1 MSVSSDNAPRVA
13 TRRKYPRT
21 SSQKMATIHTK
32 PGAPP
37 VRCAVLDTSLGGAGL
52 SLWVGST
59 FGLPD
64 TFELEIDGER
74 RRLCRVA
81 WTQPHTLGVEF
92 KD

>member
-1 MSVSSDNAPRVA
+1 
-13 TRRKYPRT
+13 
-21 SSQKMATIHTK
+21 
-32 PGAPP
+32 
-37 VRCAVLDTSLGGAGL
+37 VLDTSLGGAGL

-64 TFELEIDGER
+64 TFELEIDGEP

-81 WTQPHTLGVEF
+81 WTQPHKLGVEF